1 LDSAFWIFFG
11 LGFIWPR
18 LVSNF
23 VLRISDLRLMGL
35 SGSVGSLSIFGWLWN
50 QRGYHAN
57 LKPMKESRTVQY
69 DLEDRT
75 FTFAKEV
82 RVFAKQV
89 PKTLANIE
97 DAKQVVKASGSVG
110 ANYIEAN
117 ESLSK
122 KDFAMRIKICR
133 KEAKESRYWLRLID
147 AGDDSTVKKYRD
159 DLIQEATE
167 LTSIFGA
174 ILRKSE

>member
-1 LDSAFWIFFG
+1 
-11 LGFIWPR
+11 
-18 LVSNF
+18 
-23 VLRISDLRLMGL
+23 MGL
-35 SGSVGSLSIFGWLWN
+35 TPFETADQL
-50 QRGYHAN
+50 QT
-57 LKPMKESRTVQY
+57 KQY

-75 FTFAKEV
+75 FIFAKDVRTFAK
-82 RVFAKQV
+82 QI
-89 PKTLANIE
+89 PKTVPNIE
-97 DAKQVVKASGSVG
+97 DTKQMVRASGSVG

-122 KDFAMRIKICR
+122 KDFVMRIKICR

-147 AGDDSTVKKYRD
+147 AGDAVTVQKHRD
-159 DLIQEATE
+159 DLVQEATE